1 MFLPN
6 SFVDA
11 LADYKSAYYVVFG
24 VPFDNTSSFR
34 AGSRWAPDAIRQVS
48 ANFESY
54 NPTFDID
61 LVNLPIYDAG
71 NLETS
76 ASVNETLQNL
86 YEATKNILRDG
97 KLPIML
103 GGEHSLTFAMVK
115 ACSEFAGGN
124 FGVLILDAHFDLRED
139 YRGFKHNHACVSRN
153 ILNQIT
159 ENVVFIGIRSGP
171 EEEWVFARENNL
183 KYYTADDVE
192 YIGMVE
198 VLKQAIEWLDCKQ
211 LYLSLDMDAI
221 DPAYAPGLGTPE
233 PFGMNA
239 RDIRTAVRTLA
250 PFTMGFDIV
259 EIAPEYDSGQ
269 TAMLGAK
276 VMREFIAS
284 HAKSRM
290 NLGTTT
296 QLKTK

>member
-11 LADYKSAYYVVFG
+11 LADYKSAYYVIFG

-34 AGSRWAPDAIRQVS
+34 AGSRWAPDAIRQAS

-61 LVNLPIYDAG
+61 LVDLPIYDAG

-115 ACSEFAGGN
+115 ACSEFAGED
-124 FGVLILDAHFDLRED
+124 FGVLILDAHFDLREE

-159 ENVVFIGIRSGP
+159 GNVAFIGIRSGP
-171 EEEWVFARENNL
+171 EEEWVFARENDL
-183 KYYTADDVE
+183 QYYTADDVE
-192 YIGMVE
+192 YIGVVE
-198 VLKQAIEWLDCKQ
+198 VLKKSIEWLDCKHI
-211 LYLSLDMDAI
+211 YFSLDMDAI

-233 PFGMNA
+233 PFGMSS

-250 PFTMGFDIV
+250 PFAMGFDIV

-269 TAMLGAK
+269 TAILGAK

-290 NLGTTT
+290 NL
-296 QLKTK
+296 

>member
-1 MFLPN
+1 MMQETWKLQPR
-6 SFVDA
+6 
-11 LADYKSAYYVVFG
+11 LMRLC
-24 VPFDNTSSFR
+24 R
-34 AGSRWAPDAIRQVS
+34 AFMKPQ
-48 ANFESY
+48 
-54 NPTFDID
+54 
-61 LVNLPIYDAG
+61 
-71 NLETS
+71 
-76 ASVNETLQNL
+76 
-86 YEATKNILRDG
+86 KNILKDG

-103 GGEHSLTFAMVK
+103 GGEHSLTFAMAK
-115 ACSEFAGGN
+115 ACAEFAGED
-124 FGVLILDAHFDLRED
+124 FGVLILDAHFDLREE

-153 ILNQIT
+153 ILNEVT
-159 ENVVFIGIRSGP
+159 KNLVSIGIRSGP

-192 YIGMVE
+192 SIGMVE
-198 VLKQAIEWLDCKQ
+198 VLKEALEWLDCSQ

-233 PFGMNA
+233 PFGLNA

-276 VMREFIAS
+276 IMREFIAS

-296 QLKTK
+296 QLKTKWLLGSFLSLLRTSPKAHSPIFQGVRFQLDFDQ

>member
-6 SFVDA
+6 SFIDA
-11 LADYKSAYYVVFG
+11 LADYESARYVIFG
-24 VPFDNTSSFR
+24 VPFDNTSSYR
-34 AGSRWAPDAIRQVS
+34 AGSRWAPDAMRQVS

-61 LVNLPIYDAG
+61 LVDLPIYDAG

-76 ASVNETLQNL
+76 ASVDETLQSL
-86 YEATKNILRDG
+86 YEATKDLLNDG

-115 ACSEFAGGN
+115 ACAELAGED
-124 FGVLILDAHFDLRED
+124 FGVLILDAHFDLREE
-139 YRGFKHNHACVSRN
+139 YRGLKHNHACVSRN
-153 ILNQIT
+153 ILDEVTKNL
-159 ENVVFIGIRSGP
+159 VSIGIRSGP
-171 EEEWVFARENNL
+171 EEEWGFARENNL

-192 YIGMVE
+192 STGMVE
-198 VLKQAIEWLDCKQ
+198 ILKEALEWLDCSQ

-233 PFGMNA
+233 PFGLSA
-239 RDIRTAVRTLA
+239 RDVRTAIRTLA
-250 PFTMGFDIV
+250 PFSMAFDVV

-276 VMREFIAS
+276 LMREFIAS
-284 HAKSRM
+284 HAKSCR
-290 NLGTTT
+290 
-296 QLKTK
+296 KA

>member
-11 LADYKSAYYVVFG
+11 LADYKSAYYVIFG

-34 AGSRWAPDAIRQVS
+34 AGSRWAPDAIRHVS

-61 LVNLPIYDAG
+61 LVDLPIYDAG

-115 ACSEFAGGN
+115 ACSEFAGEDL
-124 FGVLILDAHFDLRED
+124 GVLILDAHFDLREE

-159 ENVVFIGIRSGP
+159 ENIVFIGIRSGQ
-171 EEEWVFARENNL
+171 EEEWIFARENNL
-183 KYYTADDVE
+183 KYFTADDVE
-192 YIGMVE
+192 YIGVVE
-198 VLKQAIEWLDCKQ
+198 VLKKAIEWLDCKQ
-211 LYLSLDMDAI
+211 LYFSLDMDAI

-250 PFTMGFDIV
+250 PFTVGFDIV

-276 VMREFIAS
+276 VMREFIAA

-290 NLGTTT
+290 SL
-296 QLKTK
+296 

>member
-11 LADYKSAYYVVFG
+11 LADYKSAYYVIFG

-34 AGSRWAPDAIRQVS
+34 TGSRWAPDAIRQVS

-61 LVNLPIYDAG
+61 LVDLPIYDAG

-86 YEATKNILRDG
+86 YEATKKILRDG

-115 ACSEFAGGN
+115 ACSEFAGED
-124 FGVLILDAHFDLRED
+124 FGVLILDAHFDLREE
-139 YRGFKHNHACVSRN
+139 YRGFKYNHACVSRN

-159 ENVVFIGIRSGP
+159 ENIVFIGIRSGP
-171 EEEWVFARENNL
+171 EEEWIFARENNL

-192 YIGMVE
+192 YIGVVE
-198 VLKQAIEWLDCKQ
+198 VLKKAIEWLDCKQ
-211 LYLSLDMDAI
+211 LYFSLDMDAI

-233 PFGMNA
+233 PFGMNS

-250 PFTMGFDIV
+250 PFTMGLDIV

-290 NLGTTT
+290 NL
-296 QLKTK
+296 

>member
-11 LADYKSAYYVVFG
+11 LADYKSAYYVIFG
-24 VPFDNTSSFR
+24 VPFDNTSSYR
-34 AGSRWAPDAIRQVS
+34 AGSRWAPDTIRQVS

-86 YEATKNILRDG
+86 HEVTKNILRDG
-97 KLPIML
+97 KFPIML
-103 GGEHSLTFAMVK
+103 GGEHSLTFATVK
-115 ACSEFAGGN
+115 ACSEFAEED
-124 FGVLILDAHFDLRED
+124 FGVLIFDAHFDLREK
-139 YRGFKHNHACVSRN
+139 YRGLEHNHACVSRN
-153 ILNQIT
+153 ILNRIT
-159 ENVVFIGIRSGP
+159 KNIVFIGIRSGS
-171 EEEWVFARENNL
+171 EEEWSFARENNL

-192 YIGMVE
+192 CIGVAE
-198 VLKQAIEWLDCKQ
+198 VLKKAIEWLNCRQ
-211 LYLSLDMDAI
+211 LYFSLDMDAI

-233 PFGMNA
+233 PFGMSA

-269 TAMLGAK
+269 SAMLGAK

-284 HAKSRM
+284 HAKSRIK
-290 NLGTTT
+290 L
-296 QLKTK
+296 

>member
-6 SFVDA
+6 SFIDA
-11 LADYKSAYYVVFG
+11 LADYESSRYVIFG
-24 VPFDNTSSFR
+24 VPFDNTSSYR
-34 AGSRWAPDAIRQVS
+34 AGSRWAPDAMRQVS

-61 LVNLPIYDAG
+61 LVDLPIYDAG

-76 ASVNETLQNL
+76 AYVDETLQSL
-86 YEATKNILRDG
+86 YETTKDLLNDG

-115 ACSEFAGGN
+115 ACAEFAGDD
-124 FGVLILDAHFDLRED
+124 FGVLVLDAHFDLRKE
-139 YRGFKHNHACVSRN
+139 YRGFKQNHACVSRN
-153 ILNQIT
+153 ILDEVTKNL
-159 ENVVFIGIRSGP
+159 VSIGIRSGP

-192 YIGMVE
+192 STGMVE
-198 VLKQAIEWLDCKQ
+198 ILKEALEWLDCSQ
-211 LYLSLDMDAI
+211 IYLSLDMDAI

-233 PFGMNA
+233 PFGLSA
-239 RDIRTAVRTLA
+239 RDVRTAVRTLA
-250 PFTMGFDIV
+250 PFSMAFDVV

-269 TAMLGAK
+269 AAMLGAK
-276 VMREFIAS
+276 LMREFIAS
-284 HAKSRM
+284 HAKSC
-290 NLGTTT
+290 
-296 QLKTK
+296 TKI

>member
-1 MFLPN
+1 M
-6 SFVDA
+6 
-11 LADYKSAYYVVFG
+11 
-24 VPFDNTSSFR
+24 
-34 AGSRWAPDAIRQVS
+34 I
-48 ANFESY
+48 
-54 NPTFDID
+54 
-61 LVNLPIYDAG
+61 
-71 NLETS
+71 
-76 ASVNETLQNL
+76 
-86 YEATKNILRDG
+86 
-97 KLPIML
+97 
-103 GGEHSLTFAMVK
+103 K
-115 ACSEFAGGN
+115 ACSEIAGDN
-124 FGVLILDAHFDLRED
+124 FGVIIMDAHFDLRED

-171 EEEWVFARENNL
+171 EEEWVFARENGL

-290 NLGTTT
+290 NLGTTA